1 MMHRTR
7 ARMHELSVAVSLVE
21 LVCEEAARRD
31 AARILAVHLRVGPLS
46 GIVED
51 ALRFSF
57 DLATE
62 STTAAGARLV
72 IEHVPIVATC
82 TRCNVDREIPSAQQ
96 LCCPVCGTPT
106 PNVIHGS
113 ELELRAMEIDEHVAA
128 HR

>member
-1 MMHRTR
+1 
-7 ARMHELSVAVSLVE
+7 MHELSVAVSLVE

-31 AARILAVHLRVGPLS
+31 ARVLAVHLHLGPLS
-46 GIVED
+46 GVVEE

-62 STTAAGARLV
+62 GTSAAGARLV
-72 IEHVPIVATC
+72 IEHVPIVANC
-82 TRCNVDREIPSAQQ
+82 QRCHVDREIPSAQR

-113 ELELRAMEIDEHVAA
+113 ELELRAIEIDEHVAA